1 MKSALCL
8 IRLKTAL
15 LIVPLSLSFGGPTVA
30 EGRDRSLLTSGLVRP
45 GNLDYPAESTEGSL
59 TVYITADE
67 FNDGSAWYFPRS
79 FYAIY
84 TVDGKLFK
92 SVESQ
97 YSTDE
102 EIPDVVALP
111 FGSYLV
117 IARSEKKGF
126 IRRPVVIEAGR
137 RTILDLD
144 LREEGS
150 LRRIAHS

>member
-8 IRLKTAL
+8 TRLKTAL
-15 LIVPLSLSFGGPTVA
+15 LVVPLSLYFCGPRMA
-30 EGRDRSLLTSGLVRP
+30 EGRDRSLLPPGVVRP
-45 GNLDYPAESTEGSL
+45 GNRDYLARSTEGSL
-59 TVYITADE
+59 TVYVTGDE
-67 FNDGSAWYFPRS
+67 FNDAWYFPRS
-79 FYAIY
+79 VYAIY
-84 TVDGKLFK
+84 TIDGKLFK

-97 YSTDE
+97 YSADE

-117 IARSEKKGF
+117 IARSEKKGY